1 MKNTASHLDFQ
12 LLFEQAP
19 ALFLVLGVDPDFT
32 ILGASEAYLKATL
45 TQRSIVGR
53 PLFDVFPENPDD
65 TVSEGV
71 QNLRSS
77 LHRAIASKAPD
88 TMPLQKY
95 DIPRPAEEGGG
106 FEERYW
112 SPVNA
117 PILSPAGKVL
127 WILHRVDD
135 VTDFVRGNAVG
146 SNLPFK
152 VLTHSRE
159 IEDNNKK
166 LISLNEELEEKNQKL
181 ESFQRITLDREQRV
195 IELKNEINRLLSEL
209 GRPEKFGK
217 NLK

>member
-1 MKNTASHLDFQ
+1 MKNSASHLDFQ

-19 ALFLVLGVDPDFT
+19 ALFLVLGVDSNFS
-32 ILGASEAYLKATL
+32 ILGASDAYLKATL
-45 TQRSIVGR
+45 TQRDIVGR
-53 PLFDVFPENPDD
+53 PLFEVFPENPED
-65 TVSEGV
+65 TASGGV

-77 LHRAIASKAPD
+77 LQRAIASKAPD
-88 TMPLQKY
+88 SMPLQKY

-117 PILSPAGKVL
+117 PILSPSGKVL
-127 WILHRVDD
+127 CIVHRVDD
-135 VTDFVRGNAVG
+135 VTDFVRGSAA
-146 SNLPFK
+146 SPALPFK

-159 IEDNNKK
+159 IEESNKK
-166 LISLNEELEEKNQKL
+166 LIGLNKELEEKNQKL